1 MRALVFRAR
10 KPQLICMFA
19 SLEKTLSQLFSPPFR
34 SVLLRSVGLTIGL
47 FIVIGIAVQS
57 ALATFAVMPWEW
69 LAAVAAILAGLGTL
83 IGAVFLLAPVTS
95 LFAGLFLDE
104 IAAAVEARYYPND
117 APGTELPIAQSMLV
131 AVKFTFVVILVN
143 IGVLI
148 LLLLPGI
155 NLIAFYI
162 ANGYLLGREYFEL
175 VAMRHHPI
183 NEAKALRRRHRFKV
197 FLSGLVIAG
206 LVSIPL
212 VNLLAPLFATA
223 FMTHQYKRFVTLPP
237 E

>member
-1 MRALVFRAR
+1 
-10 KPQLICMFA
+10 MFA

-34 SVLLRSVGLTIGL
+34 SVLFRSIGLTVGL

-69 LAAVAAILAGLGTL
+69 LAALAAILLGIGTL
-83 IGAVFLLAPVTS
+83 AGAILLLAPVTA

-104 IAAAVEARYYPND
+104 IATAVEARYYPND
-117 APGTELPIAQSMLV
+117 PAGRELSISRSMVV
-131 AVKFTFVVILVN
+131 AIKFTFVVILVN
-143 IGVLI
+143 LGVLLI
-148 LLLLPGI
+148 IWLPGI
-155 NLIAFYI
+155 NFLAFYV
-162 ANGYLLGREYFEL
+162 ANGYLLGREFFEL
-175 VAMRHHPI
+175 VAMRHHSI
-183 NEAKALRRRHRFKV
+183 AEAKALRRKYRLRV

-223 FMTHQYKRFVTLPP
+223 FMTHQYKRFTAPGRAY
-237 E
+237 

>member
-1 MRALVFRAR
+1 MLH
-10 KPQLICMFA
+10 
-19 SLEKTLSQLFSPPFR
+19 SLEKTLAQLFSPPFR
-34 SVLLRSVGLTIGL
+34 SVLLRSIGLTIGL
-47 FIVIGIAVQS
+47 FIVIGIGVQA
-57 ALATFAVMPWEW
+57 ALASFAVMPWEW

-83 IGAVFLLAPVTS
+83 VGAVFLLAPVTS

-104 IAAAVEARYYPND
+104 IAGAVEARHYPHD
-117 APGTELPIAQSMLV
+117 PAGTELPLAQSLFV

-143 IGVLI
+143 LGVLI
-148 LLLLPGI
+148 MLILPGI
-155 NLIAFYI
+155 NVIAFYL

-183 NEAKALRRRHRFKV
+183 DEARALRRKYRLRV

-212 VNLLAPLFATA
+212 LNLLAPLFATA
-223 FMTHQYKRFVTLPP
+223 FMTHQYKRFTAP
-237 E
+237 EAA